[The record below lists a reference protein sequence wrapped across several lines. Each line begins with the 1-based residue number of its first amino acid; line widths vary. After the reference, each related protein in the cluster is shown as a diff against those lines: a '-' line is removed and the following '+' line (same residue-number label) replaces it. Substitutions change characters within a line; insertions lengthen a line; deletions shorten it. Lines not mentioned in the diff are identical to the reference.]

1 MESSRFGFAFVLFT
15 DMSNCPGTRDIRST
29 RRNNVSCGDVCARRK
44 PRRSLAL
51 TFLIS
56 AEVLLLVACSQTVFA
71 ESRLPGLKGGA
82 KLHGRILDTARQDK
96 DSGLPSP
103 LRLEDGERQ
112 DTANEWKLRYDAL
125 LDDMLQ
131 AKAQISSTKNV
142 AMQRDALAEKVR
154 TLQERISVTQARG
167 PRRGV
172 NDNEEGWEEMGK
184 CESET
189 EQSLPRLRVG
199 TVELEAELSPI
210 QADSSA
216 ESDVSDSDALQTSQS
231 SEAAPSHPTQCTQA
245 VVGPSWEEPLSGAQ
259 FCQDPQDCGIFHKTQ
274 MLTATAY
281 SEVTDLKSELEVQ
294 QALICDLSSRL
305 ENSGLREA
313 SLLKAQDVLQRQ
325 VAELQGAMKE
335 VRINEQEKQQ
345 KVLHLEQELALAH
358 SEIAWEK
365 RLRNGI
371 QRFDADDFVRSG
383 GHRQRGVSR
392 SQEGGGR
399 AASRAIN
406 DTDSNLKAL
415 LSQANTYINKV
426 RSREFQAARCTH
438 TETQRHHI
446 VTCTDKLST
455 ASDVSDSGSDR
466 RSWNG
471 SSDVCLDRSPD
482 LPSASDVRGGLNA
495 RPSLVSCDKSSSPL
509 REGKSAPSSAPLR
522 CLTRPGPVT
531 RALRKT
537 VGRIKISD
545 GFVSLG
551 TTR

>member
-1 MESSRFGFAFVLFT
+1 LDS
-15 DMSNCPGTRDIRST
+15 D
-29 RRNNVSCGDVCARRK
+29 
-44 PRRSLAL
+44 
-51 TFLIS
+51 S
-56 AEVLLLVACSQTVFA
+56 AW
-71 ESRLPGLKGGA
+71 
-82 KLHGRILDTARQDK
+82 QDK

-103 LRLEDGERQ
+103 LRVGDGERQ

-125 LDDMLQ
+125 LDDMSQ
-131 AKAQISSTKNV
+131 AKAQIASTKDV
-142 AMQRDALAEKVR
+142 AMQRDALAETVR
-154 TLQERISVTQARG
+154 TLQEHISVTQARG

-172 NDNEEGWEEMGK
+172 NDHAEGWEEMGK

-199 TVELEAELSPI
+199 TVEMGAVLSPI
-210 QADSSA
+210 QADGSA
-216 ESDVSDSDALQTSQS
+216 ESDVSDSDALQT
-231 SEAAPSHPTQCTQA
+231 
-245 VVGPSWEEPLSGAQ
+245 VVGTFWEEPLSGAQ
-259 FCQDPQDCGIFHKTQ
+259 LCQDPQDCGIFHKTR

-335 VRINEQEKQQ
+335 VMINEQEQQQ
-345 KVLHLEQELALAH
+345 KVLHLEQELALAQ

-365 RLRNGI
+365 RLRTGI

-399 AASRAIN
+399 ATSRAIN
-406 DTDSNLKAL
+406 DTDSDLQAL

-426 RSREFQAARCTH
+426 RSREFQVARYTH
-438 TETQRHHI
+438 TEAQRHHI

-482 LPSASDVRGGLNA
+482 LPSASDA
-495 RPSLVSCDKSSSPL
+495 RPSLVSCDTSSSPL
-509 REGKSAPSSAPLR
+509 RKGKSAPSRAPLR
-522 CLTRPGPVT
+522 CLTSPGPVT
-531 RALRKT
+531 RVLRKT